1 MEVSYLQRLPLNLI
15 MFWFLIISLINLS
28 FSEDHYWNIGNNSI
42 TLNSYTSK
50 LKEKE
55 RDNYYYWVGLRNSF
69 YFSEDSN
76 QLEKVVKYFTPEEE
90 DYYPKL
96 FNFSVPGFICCGAVI
111 VIFLVYLI
119 KRFLLKGCRGP
130 KIVVKSY
137 HYTTYFFIGFGFISG
152 VVFLS
157 FTIYNCGQSK

>member
-1 MEVSYLQRLPLNLI
+1 MISNKFLFSLFFLCLISSSLQHKYWDYWTI
-15 MFWFLIISLINLS
+15 MNNTITINSQESHLTD
-28 FSEDHYWNIGNNSI
+28 EQ
-42 TLNSYTSK
+42 
-50 LKEKE
+50 

-130 KIVVKSY
+130 KIIVKSY
-137 HYTTYFFIGFGFISG
+137 HYTTYFFIGFGFVSG

-157 FTIYNCGQSK
+157 LTIYNCGQSK